1 MSDPWIPLFGVAVV
15 LWLIEAVR
23 GIFARSE
30 AAQERLVLLRLIGG
44 VPDETPTGAQ
54 YLQVGPATDFAAR
67 EVSEEE
73 AEKLAQDALAM
84 ARLENLEKQR
94 MARLAMESER
104 GLTRLLREE
113 GHADH

>member
-1 MSDPWIPLFGVAVV
+1 MVDPWPILFALALV

-23 GIFARSE
+23 GILARSE

-44 VPDETPTGAQ
+44 APDDTPPGAQ
-54 YLQVGPATDFAAR
+54 YAQLPPGTAFGER